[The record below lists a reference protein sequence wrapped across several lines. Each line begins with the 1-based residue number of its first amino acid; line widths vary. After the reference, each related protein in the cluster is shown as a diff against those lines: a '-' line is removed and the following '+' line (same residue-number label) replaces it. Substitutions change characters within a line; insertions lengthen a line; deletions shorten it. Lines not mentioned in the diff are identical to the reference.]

1 MVVIMLY
8 PYLWSFFSLLDHVC
22 ICVFSAPSKMLVF
35 QISLGTPYENFMFV
49 QWNQQVLFIKPH
61 SKHHN
66 WIHSLQSYHLNHQFG
81 VDIHLHVEDKT
92 KYSHLAQCMGFK
104 HSIGAKAKFYSY
116 FKKRKVLHM
125 AFEKVGV

>member
-1 MVVIMLY
+1 
-8 PYLWSFFSLLDHVC
+8 
-22 ICVFSAPSKMLVF
+22 MLVF

-66 WIHSLQSYHLNHQFG
+66 WIHRLQSYHLNHQFG

-92 KYSHLAQCMGFK
+92 KYSHLAQCIGFK

-116 FKKRKVLHM
+116 FKKREVLHM
-125 AFEKVGV
+125 TFEKVGV